1 MLKYKGYT
9 GVTELDTDAGVIFGH
24 VIGLRDVITFQG
36 TTVEEV
42 VKEFHESIDAYL
54 EFCASRGEA
63 PEKPYSGQFV
73 LRIDPTLH
81 RAIAHAAEA
90 KGTSL
95 NTLIESNLR
104 KAFGPVATKSKN
116 VAKASK
122 ASVRGGD
129 ENQPSRMR
137 AARRSLVDVP
147 GKSGKR

>member
-81 RAIAHAAEA
+81 RAIAHAAET

-104 KAFGPVATKSKN
+104 ESFSAESS
-116 VAKASK
+116 KASK
-122 ASVRGGD
+122 
-129 ENQPSRMR
+129 
-137 AARRSLVDVP
+137 SLVYRTPDKASGLKAAKRKVP
-147 GKSGKR
+147 TGRSSKV